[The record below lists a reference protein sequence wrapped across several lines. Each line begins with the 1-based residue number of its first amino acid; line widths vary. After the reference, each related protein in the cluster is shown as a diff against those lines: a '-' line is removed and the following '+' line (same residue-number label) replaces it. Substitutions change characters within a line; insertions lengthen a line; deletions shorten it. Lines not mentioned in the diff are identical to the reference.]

1 MDEDEVRAVAVW
13 RTFLTTY
20 CGRRFE
26 IDDLVTAEGQRSKGY
41 GAATIA
47 ALEAKARSLSC
58 DAVML
63 TSATWRVDA
72 HRFYF
77 RERYAIDAFLFSKS
91 LT

>member
-1 MDEDEVRAVAVW
+1 M
-13 RTFLTTY
+13 
-20 CGRRFE
+20 
-26 IDDLVTAEGQRSKGY
+26 
-41 GAATIA
+41 IA

-91 LT
+91 LN